1 MIQMLFERA
10 ITPDRRQKH
19 HKNKAFTIETPKQ
32 TKQMK
37 NNMKLNHT
45 LLTVVSLAL
54 ASASLHAGAPAMCGT
69 VPGAAEVADA
79 AKSKSAVQR
88 SAEEMV
94 AQLAPERQ
102 SDLLILLNEATQ
114 ERLLTISGIA
124 ATRATAIINAR
135 PITSLSELVGVKGI
149 GVTTLSRIL
158 AFDPNAQPATAVDG
172 GDPSM
177 TKQEG

>member
-1 MIQMLFERA
+1 
-10 ITPDRRQKH
+10 
-19 HKNKAFTIETPKQ
+19 
-32 TKQMK
+32 MK
-37 NNMKLNHT
+37 MNTKLNHLLMTT
-45 LLTVVSLAL
+45 LTLVL
-54 ASASLHAGAPAMCGT
+54 ASATLHAGAPAMCGT
-69 VPGAAEVADA
+69 VPGASVNADA
-79 AKSKSAVQR
+79 AKGKSAVQR

-158 AFDPNAQPATAVDG
+158 AFDPNTQPAAPTEA